1 MVVGV
6 DKEIAR
12 IKEAPIWQ
20 GPEYFVA
27 YQGGWQRINELLL
40 IECLLYLSSELNS
53 LYSCNT
59 YEIRLF
65 NTLQKVRKQSPS
77 TLNLWSH
84 SKEIIRFTLLFPSKR
99 LIIER

>member
-6 DKEIAR
+6 DKEMAR

-27 YQGGWQRINELLL
+27 YQGGWQWINELLL
-40 IECLLYLSSELNS
+40 IECLLYLSPEINS
-53 LYSCNT
+53 LHSFNT

-65 NTLQKVRKQSPS
+65 NPLQKIGK
-77 TLNLWSH
+77 
-84 SKEIIRFTLLFPSKR
+84 
-99 LIIER
+99 